1 MARITNFAYC
11 ENTQNEMTPS
21 GPKLHL
27 IGPMQVMLPMFIPG
41 MFTFSIFIAI
51 MDLKIEIPHTI
62 KFVFSGPDSD
72 KPVIF
77 DTGDIP
83 LPAQTSVYNLPED
96 MRNLMLG
103 LEFTNVVFR
112 EEGIY
117 ATDVFF
123 DGELLGNYPIKAKG
137 IDIQ

>member
-1 MARITNFAYC
+1 MAKITNFAYC

-27 IGPMQVMLPMFIPG
+27 VGPMQVMLPMFIPG

-51 MDLKIEIPHTI
+51 MDLDIEIQHNI
-62 KFVFSGPDSD
+62 KFIFRGPDSGE
-72 KPVIF
+72 PPIF
-77 DTGDIP
+77 DTGEITLPGQIP
-83 LPAQTSVYNLPED
+83 VLNLPED

-112 EEGIY
+112 KEGIY
-117 ATDVFF
+117 STDIFF

-137 IDIQ
+137 IEK